1 MFFLHVL
8 TTFVHYQTLYKYL
21 VSKLCLNQT
30 TYIFPY
36 KVHRD
41 SAFEKV
47 ADSLYVKKHI
57 DLYMTGSNT
66 YILSGD
72 LTTLPADM

>member
-1 MFFLHVL
+1 MKTLFD
-8 TTFVHYQTLYKYL
+8 YQTLYKYL
-21 VSKLCLNQT
+21 VSRLCLNQT

-41 SAFEKV
+41 STFEKV
-47 ADSLYVKKHI
+47 AGNLYVKKHI
-57 DLYMTGSNT
+57 DLYMTGSNA